1 MERSKTRNRETL
13 KNKSPKEFA
22 EELIE
27 MHTLY
32 LGDDGALNEFWTDKL
47 DAIRHASITLR
58 EIYQLG
64 AKNNLREP
72 LTYLNATET
81 ELNKILKQL

>member
-1 MERSKTRNRETL
+1 MLNN
-13 KNKSPKEFA
+13 KNLTPKDYA
-22 EELIE
+22 EYLIE

-47 DAIRHASITLR
+47 DAIRHANNTLKQMYEFGR
-58 EIYQLG
+58 LNGLY
-64 AKNNLREP
+64 EP
-72 LTYLNATET
+72 LMFLNATEK

>member
-1 MERSKTRNRETL
+1 
-13 KNKSPKEFA
+13 
-22 EELIE
+22 

-32 LGDDGALNEFWTDKL
+32 LGDDGALNEFWTDEL
-47 DAIRHASITLR
+47 DAIRHASITLK
-58 EIYQLG
+58 EMYQFG

-72 LTYLNATET
+72 LTYLNMTET

>member
-1 MERSKTRNRETL
+1 M
-13 KNKSPKEFA
+13 NKSPKEFA

-47 DAIRHASITLR
+47 DAIRHASITVREMYQFGTKNGLR
-58 EIYQLG
+58 E
-64 AKNNLREP
+64 E